1 MAQHVLTHDVEEL
14 AVAQRAGRIGPEEP
28 PKKGRP
34 LPNDEAA
41 MKLLYLALRNAE
53 KKWLAP
59 HRDWKRMY
67 AQLVIYFGDRIP
79 T

>member
-1 MAQHVLTHDVEEL
+1 MYTTNIIESLNYQLRKVL
-14 AVAQRAGRIGPEEP
+14 
-28 PKKGRP
+28 KSKGHFP
-34 LPNDEAA
+34 SDEAA

-67 AQLVIYFGDRIP
+67 AQFVIYFGDRIP